1 MSSLFEQEIG
11 QLHRFQA
18 GLRSSPQT
26 VPVNAMEQQIDEVC
40 ARVRQ
45 HVANIQAG
53 TSLLNVRRSGND
65 DVNTAKAQL
74 AADLDQLIQT
84 LSAPTEVVADVLDL
98 YLPGYA
104 REGYPVHHATRR
116 AAISTVPALH
126 PGVLGEV
133 SVLNRW
139 LVPADSPVRPQLEAW
154 VELHDALQ
162 AVDAEYSALDS
173 AQSQLLSEVDSDQV
187 LDADLDWDG
196 TFLTQVLTVTHLGSG
211 EVQVLNLTDVT
222 LDGDTWIVTVEGA
235 VPHLSTDAVVRL
247 STTDGAFS
255 GDLPHRQL
263 DVQDAQLRVMGVS
276 HEAQERLRALTV
288 VDVAQLTV
296 LDTVPVLDNNRTLN

>member
-1 MSSLFEQEIG
+1 MSSPFEQEVA

-18 GLRSSPQT
+18 GLHSSPQPS
-26 VPVNAMEQQIDEVC
+26 PVNAMEHQIDEVC

-45 HVANIQAG
+45 HAANIQAG

-65 DVNTAKAQL
+65 DVNAAKVQL

-104 REGYPVHHATRR
+104 REGYPVQHATRR
-116 AAISTVPALH
+116 AAISTAPALH

-154 VELHDALQ
+154 IELHDALQ
-162 AVDAEYSALDS
+162 AVDAEYSTLDS
-173 AQSQLLSEVDSDQV
+173 AQSQLLTEVDSDQV
-187 LDADLDWDG
+187 LDADLGWDG
-196 TFLTQVLTVTHLGSG
+196 TFLAQVLTVTQLGSG

-222 LDGDTWIVTVEGA
+222 LNGDTWVVTVDAA
-235 VPHLSTDAVVRL
+235 VPPLSTGAVVRL

-255 GDLPHRQL
+255 GDLPHGQL
-263 DVQDAQLRVMGVS
+263 DVQGAQLRVVGVS
-276 HEAQERLRALTV
+276 REAQEFLRALTV
-288 VDVAQLTV
+288 ADVAQLTV
-296 LDTVPVLDNNRTLN
+296 LDTVPVLDSNRTLN